1 MFIYMKVFIS
11 INMFIYIK
19 VFETKRLQQCNGGG
33 HNAPS
38 G

>member
-1 MFIYMKVFIS
+1 MFIYMKV
-11 INMFIYIK
+11 FIYIK